1 MGLFPASAVRACCSW
16 HPRFIRVKLFVRS
29 IKEIMLIPADVIA
42 FSHIACKRTK
52 GGNTSWLM
60 NVFVSVPWWWRLL
73 LWPQSF
79 NYLPNHSPMENW
91 RIPSLSTIFRCSSF
105 QETAVSLCSHHFLFF
120 LWQSAHF
127 PPGENVFLVCSLT
140 ALDIQTAK
148 LQHGDALDPGWG
160 NYPGWLRCFLIWLF
174 QFRTQ
179 ETHLWSC
186 KGLSR
191 SSTRTLWKKF
201 SFYFR
206 NHPKWRE
213 WTGYSIPA
221 SANPA
226 SLWCFMQKS
235 HRGKRGKRS
244 NSPTRQSSFFCSVFW
259 RQFVSLW
266 RICGFLSK

>member
-105 QETAVSLCSHHFLFF
+105 QETAASLCSHHFLFF

-148 LQHGDALDPGWG
+148 LQHGDTLDPGWG
-160 NYPGWLRCFLIWLF
+160 NYPGWLRCFLIWSF

-191 SSTRTLWKKF
+191 SSTRTLWK
-201 SFYFR
+201 SLASISEIIR
-206 NHPKWRE
+206 NDVSELVTASPRLPTQPVCDALCKRATGGRE
-213 WTGYSIPA
+213 AKDLTVQLVRA
-221 SANPA
+221 
-226 SLWCFMQKS
+226 L
-235 HRGKRGKRS
+235 
-244 NSPTRQSSFFCSVFW
+244 FCSVFW